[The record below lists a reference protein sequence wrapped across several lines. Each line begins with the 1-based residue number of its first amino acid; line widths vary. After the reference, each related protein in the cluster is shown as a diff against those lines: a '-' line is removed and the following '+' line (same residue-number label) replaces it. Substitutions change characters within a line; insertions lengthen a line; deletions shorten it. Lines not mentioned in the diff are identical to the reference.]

1 MQKDIIEETI
11 EVEIAAQVERH
22 LSTGRD
28 YDENWPHHVGAKVV
42 ATQSIVEENFPQ
54 KGTTH
59 THASPG
65 DIGTIVFIERG
76 EGPGIC
82 TGVPTARFHKSGSAT
97 LVFEHQVNFAPNATF
112 DAVE

>member
-1 MQKDIIEETI
+1 MESTDTTSIESTI
-11 EVEIAAQVERH
+11 AHEVENHQN
-22 LSTGRD
+22 TGPE
-28 YDENWPHHVGAKVV
+28 YDENWPYSVGAKIV

-65 DIGTIVFIERG
+65 DIGTIIFIERG

-97 LVFEHQVNFAPNATF
+97 IVFEHEVSFAPFATF
-112 DAVE
+112 DALE